1 MAKTLIT
8 IRNLNN
14 DTEKT
19 FAFPNDQAYIDNEKE
34 KFLHGAEWMIVD
46 IDFDSD
52 IYRGLQRAVRDYI
65 EDHFTFDDVE
75 TLFDKIDE
83 METEAEYTSD
93 VVGLWN
99 EYCYSQENYD
109 DEISYFD
116 EDFIDMVSIDK
127 MDAVRKCLFGEV
139 NYNDEY
145 AKLNGYANII
155 TTNYPVEDWMDEY
168 DLIAWYIEEH

>member
-93 VVGLWN
+93 VV
-99 EYCYSQENYD
+99 
-109 DEISYFD
+109 
-116 EDFIDMVSIDK
+116 
-127 MDAVRKCLFGEV
+127 
-139 NYNDEY
+139 
-145 AKLNGYANII
+145 
-155 TTNYPVEDWMDEY
+155 
-168 DLIAWYIEEH
+168 